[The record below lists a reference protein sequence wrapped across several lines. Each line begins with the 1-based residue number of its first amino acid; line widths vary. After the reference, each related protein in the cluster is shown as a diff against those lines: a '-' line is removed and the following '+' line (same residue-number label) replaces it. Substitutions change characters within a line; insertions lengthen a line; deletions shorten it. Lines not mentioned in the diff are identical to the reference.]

1 MNEYQAKNTS
11 ELKIYYSEPLAEEQ
25 SAYPSLNEAYQAPQ
39 DTTLRAA
46 PATPAVIPLPP
57 A

>member
-11 ELKIYYSEPLAEEQ
+11 ELKIYYSEPLGEEQ